1 MVFSSAT
8 SLQPLPPSLG
18 PHSHHGPRGLS
29 KSHTSQGSWG
39 FRPGSEPAVRG
50 PGVLRLLLGFPGLSP
65 TPALVSRPLLP
76 AHQPLPCACRCSS
89 VFSAPEAWP
98 PSSRPLKS
106 HPHSAEAQPPGS
118 APSRAAARTF
128 SPLSS
133 ARQGKGSS
141 CPGFDASAG
150 RAGRGSGA
158 HLLQVGAWGSGSHPS
173 WARDVRRW
181 QPMAASSGCLPS
193 CRLWARALSPWDP
206 VLASK

>member
-1 MVFSSAT
+1 MVFSAT
-8 SLQPLPPSLG
+8 SLQPLPPALG

-50 PGVLRLLLGFPGLSP
+50 TGVLRLLLGFPGLSP
-65 TPALVSRPLLP
+65 TPALVSHLSPLTSPCP
-76 AHQPLPCACRCSS
+76 AQVGAQVFPVPLKRG
-89 VFSAPEAWP
+89 P

-118 APSRAAARTF
+118 PPSGAAERTF

-173 WARDVRRW
+173 WAIDVRRW
-181 QPMAASSGCLPS
+181 QPVAASSGCFSS
-193 CRLWARALSPWDP
+193 CRPWARALSPWDP